1 MTRLPGA
8 SGICGVHFVFFTGL
22 GFLTAAGRF
31 PVRRGVLATVLVT
44 YAVGTEALQAFVPN
58 RVTDIFDVVENVT
71 GLVAGTVIWWI
82 VWERPRPRIFG
93 AVSVHDRRN
102 QESDDEENQPADCR

>member
-1 MTRLPGA
+1 M
-8 SGICGVHFVFFTGL
+8 
-22 GFLTAAGRF
+22 
-31 PVRRGVLATVLVT
+31 TVLVV

-58 RVTDIFDVVENVT
+58 RVVDIFDVVENVT

-82 VWERPRPRIFG
+82 VWNRLRPCIFG